1 MLIISDKPGYLANLL
16 FLFGNFIACARE
28 NNLSVMNPAF
38 DDYAEYFQT
47 TSKDF
52 FCRYPARASLF
63 RGNKRTRR
71 LFFSFSYYVARLLVR
86 SPVKSRFFRALA
98 IDWEE
103 EVQLDDPKFLELANH
118 TSLLFLQGWLFR
130 DHNHFAKHAAAIRAY
145 FEPVEPF
152 RHNVDELIKRARA
165 GCDLLVGVHIRHGD
179 YRKFL
184 GGKYFYEID
193 EYVRVM
199 EKVERMHA
207 GKKVGFL
214 ICSNAEQTEAD
225 FARFNFTFGNNH
237 LVEDMYSF
245 AKCDLVLG
253 PPSTYTT
260 WAAFYGEVPLYMIE
274 DINAEPRF
282 DAPHTFLVAA
292 K

>member
-28 NNLSVMNPAF
+28 NNLTLMNPAF
-38 DDYAEYFQT
+38 DDYAEFFQT

-52 FCRYPARASLF
+52 FCRYPARESIF
-63 RGNKRTRR
+63 RGGRRTRR
-71 LFFSFSYYVARLLVR
+71 LFFSFNYYLARLLVR
-86 SPVKSRFFRALA
+86 SPFKNRFFKTLA

-103 EVQLDDPKFLELANH
+103 EVRLDGAEFLELASR
-118 TSLLFLQGWLFR
+118 TSILFVQGWLFR
-130 DHNHFAKHAAAIRAY
+130 DHSHFNKHADAIRAY
-145 FEPVEPF
+145 FEPIEEF
-152 RHNVDELIKRARA
+152 QHNVDELIKRARA
-165 GCDLLVGVHIRHGD
+165 RCDVLVGVHIRHGD

-184 GGKYFYEID
+184 GGKYFYEVE
-193 EYVRVM
+193 EYARVM

-207 GKKVGFL
+207 GRRVGFL
-214 ICSNAEQTEAD
+214 VCSNAAQSEAD
-225 FARFNFTFGNNH
+225 FASFNVTFGNNH
-237 LVEDMYSF
+237 MVEDMYSF
-245 AKCDLVLG
+245 SKCDLIIG

-282 DAPHTFLVAA
+282 DATHSFLAAA

>member
-28 NNLSVMNPAF
+28 NNLTVMNPAF
-38 DDYAEYFQT
+38 DDYAEFFQT

-52 FCRYPARASLF
+52 FCRYPARESLF

-86 SPVKSRFFRALA
+86 SPVKNRFFRALA

-103 EVQLDDPKFLELANH
+103 EVRLDDPKFLELANR

-130 DHNHFAKHAAAIRAY
+130 DHSHFSKHAAAIRAY
-145 FEPVEPF
+145 FEPVEPY
-152 RHNVDELIKRARA
+152 RRNVDELIERARA
-165 GCDLLVGVHIRHGD
+165 GCDVLVGVHIRHGD

-184 GGKYFYEID
+184 DGKYFYEID

-214 ICSNAEQTEAD
+214 ICSNAVQSEAD

-282 DAPHTFLVAA
+282 DATHSFLVAA